1 MDLTLIEVMP
11 VGDFG
16 ADREEQ
22 HLALDAYE
30 KELAL
35 RFTLSHSTHRMG
47 GPARY
52 VEVAETGGRVGFI
65 TPLSQRF
72 CEACNRVRVSCT
84 GTLCTCLGREN
95 AICLRTPLRASRG
108 QRPAGCRHRPRHRAE
123 TRRT

>member
-30 KELAL
+30 KELA
-35 RFTLSHSTHRMG
+35 RQFTLSPSTHRTD

-52 VEVAETGGRVGFI
+52 VEVAETGGRGGGFI
-65 TPLSQRF
+65 TPLSHRF
-72 CEACNRVRVSCT
+72 CEACNSNRKAAGHDFVIGRGSCFAAVGRGMNVT
-84 GTLCTCLGREN
+84 GG
-95 AICLRTPLRASRG
+95 
-108 QRPAGCRHRPRHRAE
+108 
-123 TRRT
+123 